1 MKAKTENEV
10 IHFLKELLHPEGFG
24 WSVTDEVRKE
34 SKRILIMIEGESNNE
49 QDSTIRQTI
58 RNV

>member
-34 SKRILIMIEGESNNE
+34 SKRLLIMIESEINE

>member
-10 IHFLKELLHPEGFG
+10 VHFLKELLHPEGFA
-24 WSVTDEVRKE
+24 WAVTDEVRRE
-34 SKRILIMIEGESNNE
+34 AHQLLIMIESNSNNE

-58 RNV
+58 

>member
-1 MKAKTENEV
+1 MKLETENEV
-10 IHFLKELLHPEGFG
+10 VHFLQELLHPEGFG

-34 SKRILIMIEGESNNE
+34 SKRLLIMIESESNE
-49 QDSTIRQTI
+49 QDSTVRQSV

>member
-10 IHFLKELLHPEGFG
+10 VHFLKELLHPEGFG
-24 WSVTDEVRKE
+24 WSVTDAVRKE
-34 SKRILIMIEGESNNE
+34 SKRLLIMIESESINE
-49 QDSTIRQTI
+49 QDSTVRQTV

>member
-10 IHFLKELLHPEGFG
+10 VHFLKELLHPEGFG
-24 WSVTDEVRKE
+24 WAVTDEVRKE
-34 SKRILIMIEGESNNE
+34 SKRLLIMIESESNE
-49 QDSTIRQTI
+49 QDSAIRQSV